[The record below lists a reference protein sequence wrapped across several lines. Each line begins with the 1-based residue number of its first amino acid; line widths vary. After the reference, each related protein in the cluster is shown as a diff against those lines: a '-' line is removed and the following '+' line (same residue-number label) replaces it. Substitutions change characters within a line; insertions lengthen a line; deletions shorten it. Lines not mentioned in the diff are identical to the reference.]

1 MNMSKFLP
9 KNFCRFIK
17 MQKKLIVKIE
27 MFIIIKM
34 LVIIKMPIKTEI
46 IKLKL

>member
-1 MNMSKFLP
+1 
-9 KNFCRFIK
+9 

-27 MFIIIKM
+27 TFIIIKM

-46 IKLKL
+46 IKIEIIKSINKKSFRKS